1 MDTTST
7 SSDAF
12 TVTFGADVDYRSD
25 SLLKDLGRGDSGGK
39 EMDIDSEVQDASISS
54 SASASASASAG
65 EEMAAS
71 SHSLPM
77 PSQPLNADDRN
88 ESVKALSSTNL
99 NLNLNLNND
108 ASSSD
113 APVVVISSADVTSWS
128 HTQQDFSELLFLA
141 NNANNTAYVE
151 SSVGVG
157 IGADREKKEDLNVI
171 VKNET
176 AGRSKEENVKKG
188 EKGEIGEKGEE
199 VKKEEMEKYKDRTK
213 EKEKEKEKE
222 RRQVVPLLLEMTE
235 PNPETPRGMDLWLL
249 WFDGLKHSSDTLQ
262 SFL

>member
-54 SASASASASAG
+54 SASASASAG

-99 NLNLNLNND
+99 NLNQNND

-157 IGADREKKEDLNVI
+157 IGADREKKEDLNII

-199 VKKEEMEKYKDRTK
+199 VEKEEMEKYKDRTK